1 MITVLW
7 FLSVNVKMRPCFKKK
22 KKKGCQSGN
31 SRRER
36 ADFPQCGFNITLKAA
51 VFGKPVWIIMFVDGP
66 SITRE
71 TDKLK

>member
-7 FLSVNVKMRPCFKKK
+7 FLSVNVKMRPWFKK
-22 KKKGCQSGN
+22 GRQSGN

-71 TDKLK
+71 TDKKIK

>member
-22 KKKGCQSGN
+22 KAASQ
-31 SRRER
+31 ET

-71 TDKLK
+71 TDKKLK

>member
-7 FLSVNVKMRPCFKKK
+7 FLSVNVKMSFKKK
-22 KKKGCQSGN
+22 GRQSGN

-71 TDKLK
+71 TDKKLK